1 MISERPWYRSL
12 SLPSQILLVVCLA
25 LCLILGYQ
33 LFRQL
38 NGYMA
43 GQARLEETRAE
54 LAALQARRS
63 QLLESVQNIERE
75 QEARV
80 RERYGALPGETVWQ
94 ASPTVWET
102 AAVDPR
108 EDRSSRETW
117 ELWLD
122 LFFGRE

>member
-1 MISERPWYRSL
+1 MTSERPWYRSL

-25 LCLILGYQ
+25 LCMILGYQ

-43 GQARLEETRAE
+43 GQARLEETRAG
-54 LAALQARRS
+54 LAALQERRS
-63 QLLESVQNIERE
+63 QLLESVHNIERE
-75 QEARV
+75 QEERV

-94 ASPTVWET
+94 ASPDVWEAA
-102 AAVDPR
+102 AAVPQ
-108 EDRSSRETW
+108 EERSGRAVW

-122 LFFGRE
+122 LFFGEE